1 MGVGNLHKV
10 VLFRKNTPSALGA
23 GSVDSYSDLLT
34 TRGSLKKL
42 NGSRGLSFGEVFES
56 NSYEL
61 IVRVQTLLEQN
72 LRMDMKV
79 VIDGR
84 TFTLS
89 SYDMMD
95 EKRFYYKMIL
105 NEQRN

>member
-10 VLFRKNTPSALGA
+10 VLFRKNTPGTLGA
-23 GSVDSYSDLLT
+23 GGSDSYSDLLT
-34 TRGSLKKL
+34 TRGSLKKI
-42 NGSRGLSFGEVFES
+42 NGSRGLSFGEVLES

-72 LRMDMKV
+72 LRTDLRV
-79 VIDGR
+79 VIEGR
-84 TFTLS
+84 TFTIS
-89 SYDMMD
+89 SWDKMD
-95 EKRFYYKMIL
+95 EKRFYYKIIL